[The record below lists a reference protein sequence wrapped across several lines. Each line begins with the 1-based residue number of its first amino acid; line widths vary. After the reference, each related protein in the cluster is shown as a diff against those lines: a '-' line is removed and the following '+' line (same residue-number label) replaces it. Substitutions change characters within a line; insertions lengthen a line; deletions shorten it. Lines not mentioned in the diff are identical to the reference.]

1 MNATEQAVC
10 LSGPN
15 SSVSEAIT
23 PVEAVLD
30 PVLDD
35 DDPEANHLAHVDDIR
50 HGLATGRPV
59 YALCGHVWVRKPPK
73 PDVPRCKACARIAE
87 GEEGRP

>member
-23 PVEAVLD
+23 PVEAVLE